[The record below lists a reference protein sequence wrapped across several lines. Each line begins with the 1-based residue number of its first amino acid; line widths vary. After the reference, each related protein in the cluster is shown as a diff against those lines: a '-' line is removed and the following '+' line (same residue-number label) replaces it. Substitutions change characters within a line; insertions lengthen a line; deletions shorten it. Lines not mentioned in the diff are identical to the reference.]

1 MNIGASGFNTHGL
14 CDESLLQLED
24 RIKQQLPQNRRDDFP
39 DSLSLWVQ
47 NGREKFFQCL
57 FNTFV
62 NETTL
67 AHIYLFFQKDF
78 SGLQIAILSHI
89 IIQTINLFLW
99 PIFRATAITVLYRSQ
114 YSRFLLFQR
123 RDGRPLSWHAWFW
136 CSSSTTT
143 KTMLGWESAPLKV
156 FVVNTGD
163 NTDGYWITCELCKS
177 VNTKKEKKYSV

>member
-123 RDGRPLSWHAWFW
+123 RDVLYPGMRDFGAPRRPQRRR
-136 CSSSTTT
+136 CSAENRLPWKFLLWILETTQ
-143 KTMLGWESAPLKV
+143 
-156 FVVNTGD
+156 
-163 NTDGYWITCELCKS
+163 TDIG
-177 VNTKKEKKYSV
+177 